1 MEINEQDRGRG
12 GERSEAPGRGPDEAP
27 GRGLDDGAGEGPAE
41 VRAGGRA
48 GRRISRRGLLGS
60 AIGVAATAALPP
72 GLAAAATP
80 SGSATAATP
89 TGAVTAA
96 ASTGRQH
103 TTLWREFTARPYTH
117 PQIPY
122 IGRAGYRGGA
132 ARFPRRPVVADVV
145 RDYGAAPD
153 GSADAA
159 PAINRAL
166 RDAGRRGGGTVLLPP
181 GTYRIDD
188 IIRIGD
194 DHVVLRGAGSG
205 RTTLHA
211 TRSLTDLIGPYGSR
225 YGGDKSSWSWAGGL
239 IWLCP
244 HDRWASLTDAIRTGD
259 WPFEGWTGNRRD
271 DWRTLTP
278 LTGPTARQG
287 DHTITVENARRF
299 RPGDRALLRLTDD
312 AEHTLLRHMSG
323 DIPGA
328 APYPWSDKTKLT
340 SYVPYEWPCRI
351 TAADTRHHRLTLDR
365 PLPLDARPAW
375 NPQLTSHITPL
386 TGSGVESLTLEMTE
400 TPQSLHLRDKGY
412 NGVAL
417 QCAWDCWL
425 DDVHVRHADNGF
437 LLVAAKACT
446 LRRTRVSGRGSHHP
460 YCCREGSHDNL
471 VEDFALDRRTVP
483 APPGTQ
489 LHGINVEGLSSY
501 NVWSRGRMAMG
512 TFDSHRGLPFAN
524 VRTDITVTNDG
535 AHGGDASAGP
545 LYGARFTHWNITVTN
560 HRAGCIKLD
569 DIAPYSATVGIS
581 EVTEFGQVDTPD
593 FTGPLHTR
601 TEAYGHPD
609 AVNPRNLYEAQRGLR
624 D

>member
-1 MEINEQDRGRG
+1 MG
-12 GERSEAPGRGPDEAP
+12 
-27 GRGLDDGAGEGPAE
+27 
-41 VRAGGRA
+41 
-48 GRRISRRGLLGS
+48 ISRRGLLGS
-60 AIGVAATAALPP
+60 AIGVAATAAAGTVP
-72 GLAAAATP
+72 AAAAE
-80 SGSATAATP
+80 
-89 TGAVTAA
+89 A
-96 ASTGRQH
+96 ASRGGRRQH
-103 TTLWREFTARPYTH
+103 TTLWDEFKAAPYTH

-122 IGRAGYRGGA
+122 VGRAGYRGGA
-132 ARFPRRPVVADVV
+132 AFPRRPVVADVV

-159 PAINRAL
+159 PAINRAI
-166 RDAGRRGGGTVLLPP
+166 RDAGRDGGGTVYVPP

-188 IIRIGD
+188 LIRIGHD
-194 DHVVLRGAGSG
+194 RVVLRGAGSG

-244 HDRWASLTDAIRTGD
+244 QARWDALTDAIKDRD

-271 DWRTLTP
+271 EWRTLTAVTAP
-278 LTGPTARQG
+278 ARQG
-287 DHTITVENARRF
+287 DDTLTVADTTAL
-299 RPGDRALLRLTDD
+299 RPGARVLLHLSDD
-312 AEHTLLRHMSG
+312 AGHTLLRHMSG

-328 APYPWSDKTKLT
+328 ASYPWSDKTKLT
-340 SYVPYEWPCRI
+340 SYVPYEWPCRV
-351 TAADTRHHRLTLDR
+351 ASVDHRRRRVTIDR

-375 NPQLTSHITPL
+375 QPRLATPIRPL
-386 TGSGVESLTLEMTE
+386 TGAGVEGLTLEMTE
-400 TPQSLHLRDKGY
+400 TPQSPHLLDKGY

-471 VEDFALDRRTVP
+471 VEGFAIERRTVP

-489 LHGINVEGLSSY
+489 LHGINVEGLSSH

-560 HRAGCIKLD
+560 HRAGCVKLD
-569 DIAPYSATVGIS
+569 GIAPYSATVALS
-581 EVTEFGQVDTPD
+581 EVTEFGQIDTPD

-601 TEAYGHPD
+601 IAAYGHPE
-609 AVNPRNLYEAQRGLR
+609 AACPPNLYEAQRELR
-624 D
+624 L